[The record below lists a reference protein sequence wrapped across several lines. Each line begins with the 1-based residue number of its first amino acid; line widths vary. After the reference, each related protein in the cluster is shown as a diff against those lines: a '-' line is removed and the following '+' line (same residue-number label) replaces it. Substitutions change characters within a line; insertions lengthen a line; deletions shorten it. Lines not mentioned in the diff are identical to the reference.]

1 MATLSGIYLYPV
13 KSCAAVSV
21 QQAGVEARGLEGD
34 RRWMIVDADGRF
46 ITGRE
51 QPRLTLVRAR
61 IVESGLMLSAP
72 DLPEILVRQPES
84 DQTRAPVIVW
94 NSEVQ
99 ALPAAPQA
107 NEWIS
112 HFLGMPATLVYQDA
126 AARRPI
132 GSSRV
137 RPEDE
142 VSFADAYPMLLIS
155 EASLSGLNQR
165 VGRALSMLRFRPNLV
180 VSGTLA
186 HAEDDWTHIRIGK
199 VEFEV
204 LKPCARCKFTTI
216 DPDTAERDPRG
227 EPLRTLASYRRV
239 GSEVM
244 FGQNLLARSTGVLRV
259 GDPVEPIA
267 R

>member
-1 MATLSGIYLYPV
+1 MAMLSGLYIYPV

-21 QQAGVEARGLEGD
+21 RQVGVESRGLAGD
-34 RRWMIVDADGRF
+34 RRWMIVDATGHF

-51 QPRLTLVRAR
+51 QPRLTLIRAQL
-61 IVESGLMLSAP
+61 VESGLMLSAP
-72 DLPEILVRQPES
+72 GQPEILVARP
-84 DQTRAPVIVW
+84 DAAAARAPVVVW

-107 NEWIS
+107 SEWIS
-112 HFLGMPATLVYQDA
+112 RFVGLPATLVYQDA
-126 AARRPI
+126 AARRLI
-132 GSSRV
+132 GSARV

-142 VSFADAYPMLLIS
+142 VSFADAYPLLLIS
-155 EASLSGLNQR
+155 EASLAGLNQR
-165 VGRALSMLRFRPNLV
+165 VGRELSMLRFRPNLV

-186 HAEDDWTHIRIGK
+186 HAEDDWTRLRIGA

-239 GSEVM
+239 GSELM
-244 FGQNLLARSTGVLRV
+244 FGQNLLARTTGVLRL
-259 GDPVEPIA
+259 GDPVEPIGH
-267 R
+267 